1 MLTIMAAA
9 SLVMAIAF
17 VMWII
22 NQVHLWL
29 FALLDMPDMP

>member
-9 SLVMAIAF
+9 GLVMAIAF

-22 NQVHLWL
+22 NQVHV
-29 FALLDMPDMP
+29 